1 MQGLIKIRG
10 DRCWRDLTCMD
21 YHYEVSRAARG
32 GKGRECTLSPPSPQ
46 DGPSDSLL
54 LLTTL
59 GPTLRS
65 FCDSPEGI

>member
-1 MQGLIKIRG
+1 
-10 DRCWRDLTCMD
+10 MD

-46 DGPSDSLL
+46 DRPSDSLL

-65 FCDSPEGI
+65 FRDSPEGISPQNNLLLSGIGSAPFA